1 MSFKARSRLVVAFL
15 FLGAIA
21 FGASAQAT
29 DLSTAPSDELLKVY
43 TQLRSL
49 QGSDQGAVAENVVW
63 KRDAG
68 TFTFRNGRITFAA
81 PVAGRVVAAFF
92 TGEGIFKLDPP
103 TEIDRRQIARFAKGP
118 NLEDGFREAV
128 FFFTDDSAD
137 ELQKLVNVRTGE
149 DAGVAGRAIGDAES
163 KYQQRFND
171 WWENRA
177 KGSFTIANLAARMLA
192 DLTDPTSRG
201 FFLADIK
208 TEHHDELFYHV
219 SWNRDEILNP
229 GFSSDEEVML
239 MHYKHDQYSE
249 WWSGFHLAGEY
260 AGNPHPEH
268 RSLLAHCR
276 EEHINADVSKDNH
289 LSATAEM
296 QFEVPAAKARVLP
309 INLDGVLR
317 ISAVTDEAG
326 NKIDFIQEDRKLDND
341 TWVILPETA
350 TAGKIY
356 KLKFTY
362 EEDSTRESR
371 IIFQQGSG
379 LYFVRARESWYPSF
393 GAFDDRTHF
402 FLHFSSPKNHTFV
415 ATGRKV
421 GSEKTGKTMET
432 DWESEV
438 PYSVVGFNYGD
449 FVQKSQSDSGLTVTA
464 YSGKEVPDELKNL
477 TATIDMAELA
487 GGVNGPRDI
496 DAQLGIMRGG
506 FNTAAMAGSAAAES
520 YSAFKFFEHYFG
532 SLPFK
537 TISVTE
543 QPVGFFGQSW
553 PTLIF
558 LPYTVLLDSTT
569 RHSLRIDR
577 QAEGREFFNLVGV
590 HEMSHQWWG
599 HMVGWKTYHDQW
611 LSEGFADFSSALTLK
626 SSDPRKFRAFWDL
639 KRKHLLS
646 NNRNGHRPVDVGPL
660 WLNYQTNAYLEEQ
673 NSTIL
678 VYEKGA
684 YVLEM
689 LRTLMEDPKAP
700 DPDARFIAMMQDY
713 VSTYAGK
720 NATTQDFKRIVEK
733 HFGEPMDWFFN
744 DWVYGTEIPQ
754 YDLNY
759 ELKNGDK
766 GQTILSLSVT
776 QSDVSD
782 SFFMRVPLYVTLQGA
797 SHRLG
802 FVSLKGST
810 TFKQDIQLGFRPE
823 KVTLDDTH
831 SILCT
836 VNQ

>member
-1 MSFKARSRLVVAFL
+1 MSCKARSRLAAAFL
-15 FLGAIA
+15 FVRAIA

-29 DLSTAPSDELLKVY
+29 DLSTAPPDELLKVY

-49 QGSDQGAVAENVVW
+49 QGSDQGAVTENVVW
-63 KRDAG
+63 RRDAG

-81 PVAGRVVAAFF
+81 PVAGRVVAASFI
-92 TGEGIFKLDPP
+92 GEGIFELNPP
-103 TEIDRRQIARFAKGP
+103 TDIDRHQIARFAKGP
-118 NLEDGFREAV
+118 KLEDGFREAV
-128 FFFTDDSAD
+128 FFFTDDSGD
-137 ELQKLVNVRTGE
+137 ELQKLVNARAGG
-149 DAGVAGRAIGDAES
+149 DAGAAGKAIADAEG
-163 KYQQRFND
+163 KYQRSFNS

-177 KGSFTIANLAARMLA
+177 KGYFPIANLAARMLA
-192 DLTDPTSRG
+192 DLSDPSSRG
-201 FFLADIK
+201 FFLADIRS
-208 TEHHDELFYHV
+208 EHHDELFYHV

-229 GFSSDEEVML
+229 GFSTDEEVML
-239 MHYKHDQYSE
+239 MHNRRGQYSE

-276 EEHINADVSKDNH
+276 DEHINADVSKDNH

-296 QFEVPAAKARVLP
+296 QFQVPAAKARVLP

-341 TWVILPETA
+341 TWVILPEPA

-371 IIFQQGSG
+371 IIFQQGTG

-421 GSEKTGKTMET
+421 GSEKSGKTLET
-432 DWESEV
+432 DWESEI

-449 FVQKSQSDSGLTVTA
+449 LVSKSKSDSSLTVTA
-464 YSGKEVPDELKNL
+464 YTGEQLPD
-477 TATIDMAELA
+477 ILA
-487 GGVNGPRDI
+487 PIANTGVFGSI
-496 DAQLGIMRGG
+496 S
-506 FNTAAMAGSAAAES
+506 TAAMAGYTADLSFQ
-520 YSAFKFFEHYFG
+520 AFKLFQYYFG
-532 SLPFK
+532 PLPFK
-537 TISVTE
+537 SISVSE
-543 QPVGFFGQSW
+543 QPVMGFGQSW

-558 LPYTVLLDSTT
+558 LSFDTVLDPTIRHELGLDRSPE
-569 RHSLRIDR
+569 
-577 QAEGREFFNLVGV
+577 AREFYNTVAI

-599 HMVGWKTYHDQW
+599 HKVGWKTYHDQW

-626 SSDPRKFRAFWDL
+626 NSDPKKFKAYWDL

-678 VYEKGA
+678 IYEKGA
-684 YVLEM
+684 CVLEM

-720 NATTQDFKRIVEK
+720 NASTQDFKRIVEK

-744 DWVYGTEIPQ
+744 DWVYGTETPH
-754 YDLNY
+754 YDLRY
-759 ELKNGDK
+759 EIKNGDK

-782 SFFMRVPLYVTLQGA
+782 SFFMRVPVYVTLQGA

-810 TFKQDIQLGFRPE
+810 TFKQDIRLGFRPE

-836 VNQ
+836 IKQ